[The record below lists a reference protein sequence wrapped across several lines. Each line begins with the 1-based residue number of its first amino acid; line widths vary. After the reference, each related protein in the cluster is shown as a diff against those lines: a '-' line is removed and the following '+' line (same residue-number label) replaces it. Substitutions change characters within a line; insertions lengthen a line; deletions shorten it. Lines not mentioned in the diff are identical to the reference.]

1 MPTCNTQIGSQTGN
15 VEPNPMMRLCTYLT
29 TDTYTRSSLA
39 SGSAALFMYFVFLV
53 HTPEKAL
60 EIKVQGARELVYA
73 VTESVSAKTGS
84 RT

>member
-1 MPTCNTQIGSQTGN
+1 MG
-15 VEPNPMMRLCTYLT
+15 VDMDLKMRMCTHLT
-29 TDTYTRSSLA
+29 TDTYTRNSLA
-39 SGSAALFMYFVFLV
+39 SGSAGLFMCFALLV